1 MPVSSRASVAALALI
16 GLCLVG
22 RAARAQPSST
32 STSRARRL
40 VVMHVAAPA
49 GVLELVVERL
59 RPRLEAEL
67 VDLVATAEDTVD
79 VEAVFDDTAANT
91 DAPFAE
97 AWLDGRARAEA
108 KLWLVPGARDRVL
121 THRTAL
127 PAGFDEVALAELVFV
142 VERSVAALLD
152 AQLVGVPKEEARAQ
166 LRPPPAV
173 VRAAPPP
180 ATTASRRTFDLS
192 AFAGAEVWS
201 GSAGLSPVLG
211 VLGARERERAG
222 TIVGVTIDAAWRRGW
237 SADGSAA
244 HVDVTGAS
252 GHLALSLGRRFP
264 GLGTGRIAVGPGVL
278 VDRIRATRAA
288 SGAGTVTQARTD
300 ADFTLAVRLR
310 WDLELGRDWLCF
322 AMIGADLAAVT
333 GRYTATIDGTTSVLA
348 TAWPVRPMF
357 ALGLGF
363 EGP

>member
-1 MPVSSRASVAALALI
+1 VPVSSRAAIAALAL
-16 GLCLVG
+16 CLLG
-22 RAARAQPSST
+22 SAARAQPGST
-32 STSRARRL
+32 SPARRL
-40 VVMHVAAPA
+40 VVVHVAAPA
-49 GVLELVVERL
+49 GVLDLIVERL

-67 VDLVATAEDTVD
+67 VELVATREDTVD
-79 VEAVFDDTAANT
+79 VEAVFDDAAPNT

-97 AWLDGRARAEA
+97 AWLDGRSRAEA
-108 KLWLVPGARDRVL
+108 KLWLVPGTRDRVL

-152 AQLVGVPKEEARAQ
+152 AQLVGVPKDEARAQ
-166 LRPPPAV
+166 LRPSPSV
-173 VRAAPPP
+173 VKAIPLPAAP
-180 ATTASRRTFDLS
+180 TSRRTFGLG

-201 GSAGLSPVLG
+201 GAAGLSPVLG
-211 VLGARERERAG
+211 LVGTRERERG
-222 TIVGVTIDAAWRRGW
+222 DTIVGVSIDAAWRRGW
-237 SADGSAA
+237 NADTSAA
-244 HVDVTGAS
+244 HLDVTGAS
-252 GHLALSLGRRFP
+252 THLALSLGRRFR
-264 GLGTGRIAVGPGVL
+264 GLGTGRIALGPGVL

-300 ADFTLAVRLR
+300 ADFALGVRLR
-310 WDLELGRDWLCF
+310 WDLEIGRDWLGF
-322 AMIGADLAAVT
+322 AMIGADVAAVA